1 MTTFHSKL
9 QPDQESF
16 KKMLSHLAYYR
27 QTQDRTNNHSF
38 DKISHCRMNVHNS
51 VLKSQLCGQLK
62 MTSLPCVILR
72 QKSSSK

>member
-16 KKMLSHLAYYR
+16 KKMLSHLTSHR
-27 QTQDRTNNHSF
+27 QTQARTNNHRF
-38 DKISHCRMNVHNS
+38 DKISHCRMSVHNS
-51 VLKSQLCGQLK
+51 VLKPQLGRQLK
-62 MTSLPCVILR
+62 MISLPCVKLR